1 MKPRDPIDDLDLHS
15 VIDGEADAD
24 TVAEVFSHMHEDAEL
39 AARGCE
45 LAHTKDLVRLA
56 YATVEPPRA
65 KPRATRRRWWAAAAV
80 VVVGLAT
87 VVAGAVLRGW
97 HANPVNRSSAEDRV
111 VVLDPDGS
119 GRELADPSRQET
131 RIVFQLA
138 NPTTAKADEVLNE
151 IEGVL
156 DLYSRE
162 HRQVRIEVV
171 AHGDGLSHFRTRLS
185 RHADRIL
192 SMARKYPNLTFVAC
206 RNTIERVN
214 REQGFAASILPG
226 VEIIESGVNHVARRQ
241 AEGWAYIHL

>member
-1 MKPRDPIDDLDLHS
+1 MKPDNPIDESDLHS

-24 TVAEVFSHMHEDAEL
+24 TVAEVFSHMHRDAEL
-39 AARGCE
+39 ASRGCE
-45 LAHTKDLVRLA
+45 LAHTKDLVRMA
-56 YATVEPPRA
+56 YAGIEPPIARQRD
-65 KPRATRRRWWAAAAV
+65 KRRRWWAAAAV

-87 VVAGAVLRGW
+87 VVAGAVMRGW
-97 HANPVNRSSAEDRV
+97 HANPVQRAVDADRV
-111 VVLDPDGS
+111 VLLDPDGS
-119 GRELADPSRQET
+119 GRELADPRRVET

-138 NPTTAKADEVLNE
+138 NPTKAKADEVLDE

-171 AHGDGLSHFRTRLS
+171 AHGEGLNHFRGRLS
-185 RHADRIL
+185 QHADRIL
-192 SMARKYPNLTFVAC
+192 SMARKYPTLTFVAC

-214 REQGFAASILPG
+214 REQGFAVSILPG